1 MVYKNRYI
9 FYLILL
15 LNGCGL
21 YSFKGSTPTGISSIC
36 LIPITNNTSDFT
48 LSNLINEKLY
58 DELLN
63 KNVYNVSDIYNSD
76 SSLEIEINSVEDN
89 SNIYSASDDSYE
101 VVKQWKLQV
110 TVKMSWYDI
119 KSSQIILDK
128 KIQEWALYDNS
139 GLDVSIDGIDND
151 SDGLIDSEDSDE
163 YGTSREAA
171 LRIASD
177 KLINRILNEL
187 ISNW

>member
-1 MVYKNRYI
+1 
-9 FYLILL
+9 
-15 LNGCGL
+15 
-21 YSFKGSTPTGISSIC
+21 
-36 LIPITNNTSDFT
+36 
-48 LSNLINEKLY
+48 
-58 DELLN
+58 
-63 KNVYNVSDIYNSD
+63 
-76 SSLEIEINSVEDN
+76 
-89 SNIYSASDDSYE
+89 
-101 VVKQWKLQV
+101 
-110 TVKMSWYDI
+110 MSWYDI

-151 SDGLIDSEDSDE
+151 SDGLIDSQDSDE

-171 LRIASD
+171 LRITSD

>member
-1 MVYKNRYI
+1 MGEFFDKLETRSDDERSSDLSKAIPLQIKNAKENSKA
-9 FYLILL
+9 FSKILADVDP
-15 LNGCGL
+15 
-21 YSFKGSTPTGISSIC
+21 S
-36 LIPITNNTSDFT
+36 
-48 LSNLINEKLY
+48 
-58 DELLN
+58 
-63 KNVYNVSDIYNSD
+63 
-76 SSLEIEINSVEDN
+76 EINSVEDN

-171 LRIASD
+171 LRITSD

>member
-21 YSFKGSTPTGISSIC
+21 YSFKGSTPTGINSIC

-63 KNVYNVSDIYNSD
+63 QNVYNVSDIYNSD

-110 TVKMSWYDI
+110 AVKMSWYDI